1 MSLQIDEQKR
11 FYRRNIFD
19 DPILPEAH
27 YHNAIESHN
36 PLYPKPNEVIF
47 SKHSEFKASLTSQQI
62 PPNQYYR
69 DDSHRAIEEAEFKS
83 TAVSCQERLPHKEPT
98 SKYYNDIGYSE
109 YELNYVSPKL
119 SSDKSHERVYHE
131 DQLDESLLDKI
142 FEEQNQEFSGD
153 FMKNSLPLD

>member
-1 MSLQIDEQKR
+1 MSLQIDDQKR
-11 FYRRNIFD
+11 FFRRDIFD

-27 YHNAIESHN
+27 YYDAMESHN

-47 SKHSEFKASLTSQQI
+47 EKHSEFKAGLTSQQM
-62 PPNQYYR
+62 PTSRYYR
-69 DDSHRAIEEAEFKS
+69 DESHRAVEEAELKS

-98 SKYYNDIGYSE
+98 SKYYNDIGDSE
-109 YELNYVSPKL
+109 YELDHASPKL
-119 SSDKSHERVYHE
+119 ISDKSRERVYHE
-131 DQLDESLLDKI
+131 AQRDESLLDKI